1 MTMPSEEAVLK
12 YTDMKTKK
20 SQMQMGENVIIIFIF
35 FILLIFAVVF
45 FMKIQGAKTKQ
56 RIDIDITGRG
66 LQIAQKVAF
75 LPEVQCTK
83 DNAEIF
89 SGCYDEFSIRAL
101 DAISGTKAQRDYYY
115 DVFGFSTVSVRKIF
129 PIDIEQKPLVLYN
142 NTLGNYTSIIV
153 SNVPISLC
161 NFLEDRRCSFGVLK
175 VEVYT

>member
-1 MTMPSEEAVLK
+1 
-12 YTDMKTKK
+12 MKKK
-20 SQMQMGENVIIIFIF
+20 SQIQMGENVIIIFIF

-56 RIDIDITGRG
+56 KIDIDVTGRG

-101 DAISGTKAQRDYYY
+101 DAISGSKEHKEYYY
-115 DVFGFSTVSVRKIF
+115 EVFGFSTVSVKKIF
-129 PIDIEQKPLVLYN
+129 PAEENQKNLVLYN
-142 NTLGNYTSIIV
+142 NTKGNYTSIIV

-161 NFLEDRRCSFGVLK
+161 NFLVDKKCSFGVLK

>member
-1 MTMPSEEAVLK
+1 
-12 YTDMKTKK
+12 MKEMNKK
-20 SQMQMGENVIIIFIF
+20 NKKRLSRRSQIQMGENVIIIFIF

-56 RIDIDITGRG
+56 RIDIDVTGRG

-83 DNAEIF
+83 DNAEVF
-89 SGCYDEFSIRAL
+89 SGCYDEFSIKAL
-101 DAISGTKAQRDYYY
+101 DAISGTKEHREYYY
-115 DVFGFSTVSVRKIF
+115 DLLGFSSVSVRKIF
-129 PIDIEQKPLVLYN
+129 PAEEDQKPLVLYN
-142 NTLGNYTSIIV
+142 NTKGNYTSIIV

-161 NFLEDRRCSFGVLK
+161 NFLENKKCSFGVLK

>member
-1 MTMPSEEAVLK
+1 MRKS
-12 YTDMKTKK
+12 KK
-20 SQMQMGENVIIIFIF
+20 SQIQMGENVIIIFIF

-45 FMKIQGAKTKQ
+45 FMKIQGAKTRQ
-56 RIDIDITGRG
+56 AIDIDVTGRG

-89 SGCYDEFSIRAL
+89 SGCYDEYSIMAL
-101 DAISGTKAQRDYYY
+101 NTTSGTKEHREYYY

-129 PIDIEQKPLVLYN
+129 PEDENQKTLVLYN
-142 NTLGNYTSIIV
+142 NTKGNYTSIIV

-161 NFLEDRRCSFGVLK
+161 NFLSDKKCGFGVLK